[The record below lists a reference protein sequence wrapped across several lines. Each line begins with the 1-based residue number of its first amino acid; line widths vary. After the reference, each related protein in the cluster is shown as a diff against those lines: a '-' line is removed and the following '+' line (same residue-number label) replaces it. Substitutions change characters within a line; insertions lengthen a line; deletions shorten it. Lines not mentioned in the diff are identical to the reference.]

1 MKKNLFLKGLLYGFL
16 SWAVPFAVSFIFYRP
31 GGTIIS
37 NDMFRSVMI
46 ATAAI
51 SGAFFLYRY
60 FKNVQQNYMLNGFTI
75 GIGWFLLAMVL
86 DYALLLPI
94 IGISFGIYF
103 KSIAMRYIIL
113 PAMSIAMGFLLQKRY
128 KRSPSL

>member
-31 GGTIIS
+31 GGIITS
-37 NDMFRSVMI
+37 NDFFRSVMI

-60 FKNVQQNYMLNGFTI
+60 FKKVEQYYMLNAFIVGL
-75 GIGWFLLAMVL
+75 GWFALALLL
-86 DYALLLPI
+86 DAALLLPVI
-94 IGISFGIYF
+94 NISFGSYF
-103 KSIAMRYIIL
+103 KSIAARYIIL
-113 PAMSIAMGFLLQKRY
+113 PAMSIVIGLLLQKRY
-128 KRSPSL
+128 KKSPSL